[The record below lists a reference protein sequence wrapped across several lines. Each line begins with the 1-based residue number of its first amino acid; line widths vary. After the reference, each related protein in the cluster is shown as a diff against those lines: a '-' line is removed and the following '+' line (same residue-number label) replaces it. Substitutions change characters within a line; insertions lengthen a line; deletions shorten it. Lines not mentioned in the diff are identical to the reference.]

1 MFLFKLLSYLVGYVS
16 ITVLGEHPEKFIN
29 MAAIR
34 GICLWDIRRQG
45 TGGIRVKV
53 RLSAVRPLRHIAR
66 QTGCR
71 FHAGTRRGLPFLWM
85 RIRRRR
91 AMLPGA
97 LLFVLGLYLLS
108 SFVWFIDV
116 TGNHRLNKAEILAV
130 AAAAGLHRGML
141 KWDLD
146 PDRVEKAVREQLPGV
161 SWSGVYVKGT
171 KVTIQVVEA
180 TLPGKTAAG
189 PSHIVAKKAGV
200 IKEMLVLAGH
210 PAVKEGE
217 TVLPGQI
224 LISGIV
230 PPPEEPKSPDVP
242 PGAAQPQPAPK
253 EPAYVHALGTVRARV
268 WYEGYGEAPL
278 VETGRRPT
286 GRIETRIC
294 MKIGSREIIL
304 FGPRIIPFTLYEKDT
319 SVKELPEWRN
329 LRIPVELITEQYREL
344 EDYRAVRDRE
354 SARRLAMQRAM
365 QSVQGQMPPGDTIL
379 RRQFTDL
386 MVKQPENL
394 VRVKLFVECL
404 EDIGV
409 EKPFTPTPGQG
420 AAPPPPDGVNPPARP
435 PDGVPPAPAGH
446 GPH

>member
-16 ITVLGEHPEKFIN
+16 IAIRGEHPEKFIN

-34 GICLWDIRRQG
+34 GICLWDIRRLGENCVQ
-45 TGGIRVKV
+45 VNV
-53 RLSAVRPLRHIAR
+53 RLSAVHPLRHIAR

-71 FHAGTRRGLPFLWM
+71 FRTTKRRGMPFLWM
-85 RIRRRR
+85 RVRRRR

-97 LLFVLGLYLLS
+97 LLFVLGLYMLG

-130 AAAAGLHRGML
+130 ADAAGLHRGMP

-161 SWSGVYVKGT
+161 SWAGVYVKGT

-180 TLPGKTAAG
+180 ALPGKISAG
-189 PSHIVAKKAGV
+189 PAHIVAQKAGV

-230 PPPEEPKSPDVP
+230 PPPEEPKPPAVP
-242 PGAAQPQPAPK
+242 PGEAQPAPK

-278 VETGRRPT
+278 VESGRRPT
-286 GRIETRIC
+286 GRTETRIC

-304 FGPRIIPFTLYEKDT
+304 FGPRKIPYALYEKDT

-329 LRIPVELITEQYREL
+329 LRIPVELITEKYREL
-344 EDYRAVRDRE
+344 ENYREVRDRE
-354 SARRLAMQRAM
+354 SARRLAMQKAM
-365 QSVQGQMPPGDTIL
+365 QSVQAQMPPGDKIL

-386 MVKQPENL
+386 VVKQPENL

-409 EKPFTPTPGQG
+409 EKPFTPVPGPG
-420 AAPPPPDGVNPPARP
+420 ASPLPGGANPPVRP
-435 PDGVPPAPAGH
+435 PDGIPPAPAGH